1 METKLDLLEI
11 IKPDGSKRNVAIMYD
26 QKYGWRFVNCTPT
39 KEHIRPCCFDTKED
53 AYTDLDKN
61 VKEGKVVSYK
71 QVNGFVLVA
80 S

>member
-1 METKLDLLEI
+1 MDLLEI

-39 KEHIRPCCFDTKED
+39 KEHICPSCFDTKAD
-53 AYTDLDKN
+53 AYDDLDKN

-71 QVNGFVLVA
+71 RLDKIVLDA